1 MKTLTIGLIRF
12 YQLTLGGKSGI
23 LSTLVGG
30 GCLHSP
36 TCSEYMIREIGEIGV
51 LKGIFKGVRRILS
64 CR

>member
-1 MKTLTIGLIRF
+1 MTSLTIGIIRV
-12 YQLTLGGKSGI
+12 YQLVLGGRRG
-23 LSTLVGG
+23 LLAFFVGG
-30 GCLHSP
+30 GCKHSP